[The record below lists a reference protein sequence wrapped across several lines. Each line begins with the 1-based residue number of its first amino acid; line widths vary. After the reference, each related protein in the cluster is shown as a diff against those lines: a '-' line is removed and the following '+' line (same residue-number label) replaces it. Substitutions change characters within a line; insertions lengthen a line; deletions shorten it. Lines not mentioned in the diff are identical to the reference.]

1 MDPEKLKRLLAGVS
15 IVGLLSMGGLAYGQS
30 TG

>member
-15 IVGLLSMGGLAYGQS
+15 IVGLLASGCA
-30 TG
+30 TGAGSG